1 MAEPTRRTLRVLQV
15 EDSIDDAEL
24 VLLELERARYQ
35 LESRRVATPDEYLEA
50 LEADEW
56 DVILSDFTMPY
67 FSGKQALDLLKEQ
80 DLDIPFI
87 IVSGSLGE
95 DVAVEVMKAGAHD
108 FFAKGNLTRLASAV
122 EREVREAEL
131 RRGRLAEQRRAE
143 AERERLLG
151 ELQAAVQARDMFLAI
166 ASHELKTPLTSLQL
180 HVQGLRRND
189 ALAKMTP
196 GRLEAKI
203 DRIARQVTRLTTLVN
218 GLFDVL
224 RITQSRMTLAC
235 EEVDLAEVVR
245 DVIAQTQDLLQ
256 IAESPIALRAD
267 PVVGFWDRAR
277 IETVVSNLLSNAA
290 KFGAHKP
297 IEVSVTAAN
306 GGARL
311 VVADHGIG
319 IAPEAQ
325 RRIFR
330 KFERAVPVEHYGGF
344 GLGLWIVRQIIEAH
358 GGGIQIDSRLGEGST
373 FTVELPRHGA
383 SS

>member
-1 MAEPTRRTLRVLQV
+1 MLATVTRTLRVLQV
-15 EDSIDDAEL
+15 EDAPDDAEL
-24 VLLELERARYQ
+24 VLIELERAGYKI
-35 LESRRVATPDEYLEA
+35 ESRRVATPDEYLEA
-50 LEADEW
+50 LETEEW
-56 DVILSDFTMPY
+56 DVVLSDFAMPY
-67 FSGKQALDLLKEQ
+67 FSGKAALDILKEQ
-80 DLDIPFI
+80 ELDIPFI

-95 DVAVEVMKAGAHD
+95 EVAVEVMKAGAHD

-122 EREVREAEL
+122 QREVREAEL
-131 RRGRLAEQRRAE
+131 RHRRLFEQRRAE

-189 ALAKMTP
+189 ALAKMP
-196 GRLEAKI
+196 FDKLETKV

-224 RITQSRMTLAC
+224 RITSSKMTLAR
-235 EEVDLAEVVR
+235 EEVDLSEVVR
-245 DVIAQTQDLLQ
+245 DVLAHTHDFLQ
-256 IAESPIALRAD
+256 LSESTVAFHGE
-267 PVVGFWDRAR
+267 PVIGFWDRAR

-290 KFGAHKP
+290 KFGEHKP
-297 IEVSVTAAN
+297 IEVSVSGAS
-306 GGARL
+306 GCARL

-325 RRIFR
+325 RRIFH

-358 GGGIQIDSRLGEGST
+358 GGGIHIDSRLGEGST
-373 FTVELPRHGA
+373 FTVELPRQGA
-383 SS
+383 RA

>member
-1 MAEPTRRTLRVLQV
+1 
-15 EDSIDDAEL
+15 
-24 VLLELERARYQ
+24 
-35 LESRRVATPDEYLEA
+35 
-50 LEADEW
+50 
-56 DVILSDFTMPY
+56 
-67 FSGKQALDLLKEQ
+67 
-80 DLDIPFI
+80 
-87 IVSGSLGE
+87 
-95 DVAVEVMKAGAHD
+95 
-108 FFAKGNLTRLASAV
+108 
-122 EREVREAEL
+122 
-131 RRGRLAEQRRAE
+131 
-143 AERERLLG
+143 
-151 ELQAAVQARDMFLAI
+151 MFLAI

-180 HVQGLRRND
+180 HVQGLKRGD
-189 ALAKMTP
+189 TLAKLTLDK
-196 GRLEAKI
+196 LEVKI

-245 DVIAQTQDLLQ
+245 DVVAQTKDILQ
-256 IAESPIALRAD
+256 LAESPVSLRAE

-297 IEVSVTAAN
+297 IEVTVSSHN
-306 GGARL
+306 GSAWL

-325 RRIFR
+325 RRIFH

-373 FTVELPRHGA
+373 FTIELPRHGV